1 MFLFSIKASID
12 ALFNIQIYMFLDQE
26 NYLHQVFQKLG
37 LVLLLKFFLEYL
49 FQRITDKH
57 KLQVREDNWQIW

>member
-1 MFLFSIKASID
+1 MFLFSIKALIY
-12 ALFNIQIYMFLDQE
+12 ALFNIQIYKFLDQE
-26 NYLHQVFQKLG
+26 NYLRQVFQKLG

-57 KLQVREDNWQIW
+57 KFQVQEDNW